1 MKYSVAAEAEKPK
14 PFFSSSTQENSEKQ
28 PILRVVGITKRFPG
42 VVALDNITLSVE
54 KGTVHALLGENG
66 AGKSTLVKILYGIYT
81 PDEGE
86 IYVEGRRV
94 TIASPMDA
102 IRLGIVMVSQSPV
115 IIDRLTVAE
124 NIILGVRRYGYYH
137 PISRVKKEIL
147 RVAKE
152 VGIEIDP
159 DTEVWHL
166 SYTQKQL
173 VEITRALLL
182 GAKIL
187 LLDEAITYL
196 PLEEKKKFYKF
207 IREYADKGGTVI
219 LITHKIPEAM
229 DVADKITVLRR
240 GKLVGTVNV
249 KEATIDRIR
258 KMMFAERSAEITY
271 ERLPPGN
278 PQSPILEIKDV
289 WVRGDFGEIAVQGV
303 SLTVRR
309 GEVVGIAGVAGNGQR
324 ELIQAVMRLRPL
336 EKGKIIFD
344 GIDITRKSTHYLRM
358 NGVGYIPD
366 LPAKF
371 GVSIENNIM
380 ENIAVL
386 PNFVS
391 EVINWKRIRALALK
405 LIREFNIKT
414 PGPDTP
420 VKYLSGGNVM
430 KVLVSREL
438 TTASKLLVAYNP
450 TRGLDEASAI
460 KVRKIIKE
468 KVIKNGIGAL
478 IVSED
483 LDEVFQISDT
493 IAVMNSGKIVGVFPA
508 EKAVR
513 EEVEHLMVM

>member
-1 MKYSVAAEAEKPK
+1 
-14 PFFSSSTQENSEKQ
+14 
-28 PILRVVGITKRFPG
+28 
-42 VVALDNITLSVE
+42 
-54 KGTVHALLGENG
+54 
-66 AGKSTLVKILYGIYT
+66 
-81 PDEGE
+81 
-86 IYVEGRRV
+86 
-94 TIASPMDA
+94 
-102 IRLGIVMVSQSPV
+102 
-115 IIDRLTVAE
+115 
-124 NIILGVRRYGYYH
+124 
-137 PISRVKKEIL
+137 
-147 RVAKE
+147 
-152 VGIEIDP
+152 
-159 DTEVWHL
+159 
-166 SYTQKQL
+166 
-173 VEITRALLL
+173 
-182 GAKIL
+182 
-187 LLDEAITYL
+187 
-196 PLEEKKKFYKF
+196 
-207 IREYADKGGTVI
+207 
-219 LITHKIPEAM
+219 
-229 DVADKITVLRR
+229 
-240 GKLVGTVNV
+240 
-249 KEATIDRIR
+249 
-258 KMMFAERSAEITY
+258 MMFAERSTEITY

-289 WVRGDFGEIAVQGV
+289 WVRGDFGEMAVQGV

-336 EKGKIIFD
+336 EKGKIVFD
-344 GIDITRKSTHYLRM
+344 GVDITKKSTHYLRM

-386 PNFVS
+386 PNFVT

-405 LIREFNIKT
+405 LIREFDIKT

-438 TTASKLLVAYNP
+438 TTATKLLVAYNP

-468 KVIKNGIGAL
+468 KVIKNGTAAL
-478 IVSED
+478 IASED
-483 LDEVFQISDT
+483 LDEIFQISDT
-493 IAVMNSGKIVGVFPA
+493 IAVMNSGKIVGIFPA